1 MERISRSDVK
11 PKMTS
16 SSAKPSAMKRL
27 KSMAD
32 SLSITLQSSDILK
45 RLGDA
50 VARFPDEVVNSACHA
65 LEDAPQGDFRRL
77 PTPFELV
84 QACEKVT
91 AKGKIGD
98 CDVCDNM
105 RLLVTVEN
113 GRTVAVRCECWKKWK
128 AA

>member
-1 MERISRSDVK
+1 MERINRSDVK
-11 PKMTS
+11 PKTTS

-50 VARFPDEVVNSACHA
+50 VARFPDEVVDSACHA

-77 PTPFELV
+77 PTPFEPVSYTHL
-84 QACEKVT
+84 
-91 AKGKIGD
+91 
-98 CDVCDNM
+98 
-105 RLLVTVEN
+105 
-113 GRTVAVRCECWKKWK
+113 